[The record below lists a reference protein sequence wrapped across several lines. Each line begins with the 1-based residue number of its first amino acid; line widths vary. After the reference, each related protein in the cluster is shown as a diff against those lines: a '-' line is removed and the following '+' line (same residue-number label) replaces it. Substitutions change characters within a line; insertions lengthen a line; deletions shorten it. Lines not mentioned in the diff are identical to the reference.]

1 MLLLALS
8 VAPGLAIC
16 FYIFHKDIYNREPK
30 ITLLISFILG
40 MLAIIPA
47 YLLESVLIPFFGN
60 SILATAIVAYGIVG
74 LSEELFK
81 FLVVRYYCYSRK
93 SFDEPL
99 DGIIYA
105 VVVSMGFA
113 TVENI
118 GYVMQHGYSVA
129 IARMFLAIPAHAT
142 FGVMMGYFIG
152 KAKFNPSKQNSYFLQ
167 GIFWAVFFHGTYDLF
182 LFLQGNPNINPL
194 ISDML
199 LFSGAVAS
207 LIIAI
212 RMSKKQ
218 ISLHQKLSQKL
229 FKPGMMALKIQ
240 RASIEDINTIR
251 ELTFKVW
258 PQTYAAIIEK
268 KQIDYMLDM
277 MYSEAALEE
286 QMLHHQHTFIIIYD
300 DILPVAF
307 ASYGPSGNAT
317 WKLHKIYILP
327 DQHGKGVGR
336 FMINHIME
344 YVRLKGGYSLIL
356 NVNRN
361 NKARY
366 FYEKLGFNIIGE
378 EDTDIGS
385 GYFMNDYI
393 MEKKLQE

>member
-8 VAPGLAIC
+8 IAPGLAIC
-16 FYIFHKDIYNREPK
+16 IYIFHKDIYNREPK

-47 YLLESVLIPFFGN
+47 FILESILIPLFGN
-60 SILATAIVAYGIVG
+60 SVLATAVVAYGVVG
-74 LSEELFK
+74 LIEEFIK
-81 FLVVRYYCYSRK
+81 FLVVRYYCFSRK

-113 TVENI
+113 TIENI

-129 IARMFLAIPAHAT
+129 IARMLLAIPAHAA
-142 FGVMMGYFIG
+142 FGVMLGYFIG
-152 KAKFNPSKQNSYFLQ
+152 KAKFDPSNSKQYFLQ
-167 GIFWAVFFHGTYDLF
+167 GLFWAVLFHGTYDFF
-182 LFLQGNPNINPL
+182 LFLQGNPIVKPI

-199 LFSGAVAS
+199 LFSGAIAS
-207 LIIAI
+207 LIIAL

-218 ISLHQKLSQKL
+218 ISLHQELSQKL
-229 FKPGMMALKIQ
+229 FKPGILALKIHQ
-240 RASIEDINTIR
+240 ATIEDINTIR

-258 PQTYAAIIEK
+258 PQTYSAIIDK
-268 KQIDYMLDM
+268 NQIDYMLDM

-286 QMLHHQHTFIIIYD
+286 QMLDHEHSFIIIYD
-300 DILPVAF
+300 DILPAAF
-307 ASYGPSGNAT
+307 ASYGPLENST

-327 DQHGKGVGR
+327 DQHGKGIGR
-336 FMINHIME
+336 FMSDHIME
-344 YVRLKGGYSLIL
+344 DIRVKGAHSLIL
-356 NVNRN
+356 NVNRQ

-378 EDTDIGS
+378 EDIDIGS
-385 GYFMNDYI
+385 GYFMNDYV

>member
-8 VAPGLAIC
+8 IAPGLAIC

-30 ITLLISFILG
+30 ITLLFSFILG

-47 YLLESVLIPFFGN
+47 FLIESILIPLFGK
-60 SILATAIVAYGIVG
+60 SVLATAVVAFGVVG
-74 LSEELFK
+74 LIEEFFK
-81 FLVVRYYCYSRK
+81 FIVVRYYCFSRK

-113 TVENI
+113 TIENI

-129 IARMFLAIPAHAT
+129 IARMFLAIPAHAA
-142 FGVMMGYFIG
+142 FGVMLGYFIG
-152 KAKFNPSKQNSYFLQ
+152 KAKFNPGKSKQYFFQ
-167 GIFWAVFFHGTYDLF
+167 GLFWAVLFHGTYDFF
-182 LFLQGNPNINPL
+182 LFLQGNPIVKP
-194 ISDML
+194 IVSDML
-199 LFSGAVAS
+199 LFSGAIAS

-218 ISLHQKLSQKL
+218 ISLHQQLSQKL
-229 FKPGMMALKIQ
+229 FKPGMMALKIHQ
-240 RASIEDINTIR
+240 ANVEDINTIR

-258 PQTYAAIIEK
+258 PQTYEAIIDK

-307 ASYGPSGNAT
+307 ASYGPLGNAT

-327 DQHGKGVGR
+327 DQHGKGIGR
-336 FMINHIME
+336 FMIDHIME
-344 YVRLKGGYSLIL
+344 DVRLKGGNSLIL
-356 NVNRN
+356 NVNRQ

-378 EDTDIGS
+378 EDIDIGS
-385 GYFMNDYI
+385 GYYMNDYV